1 LSKVRRSA
9 HPARGRP
16 DRRAAAAGAGNPC
29 EIGPISR
36 VLAGAAAVGPEVALR
51 RRRKAVNV
59 AQRMI
64 EVLIGRLIT
73 DEQFRLEF
81 LEHPERTLLDLCDRG
96 LELSRTE
103 IAALVGTDPTLWAR
117 TADAIDPRLQ
127 KASLKNEVR
136 MS

>member
-1 LSKVRRSA
+1 LN
-9 HPARGRP
+9 G
-16 DRRAAAAGAGNPC
+16 AAAG
-29 EIGPISR
+29 
-36 VLAGAAAVGPEVALR
+36 GPEVALR
-51 RRRKAVNV
+51 RERKAVNL
-59 AQRMI
+59 AQRII

-81 LEHPERTLLDLCDRG
+81 LANPEQTLLDLCDRG

>member
-1 LSKVRRSA
+1 
-9 HPARGRP
+9 
-16 DRRAAAAGAGNPC
+16 
-29 EIGPISR
+29 
-36 VLAGAAAVGPEVALR
+36 LAGAAAVGPEVALR
-51 RRRKAVNV
+51 HPRKAVNV

-127 KASLKNEVR
+127 KASLKNEARVQ
-136 MS
+136 